1 MLGRGVIDNQHI
13 YTMSDLDRDIDQHT
27 AQSTAIKYG
36 REQK

>member
-13 YTMSDLDRDIDQHT
+13 YTMSDLDRDLDQH
-27 AQSTAIKYG
+27 TAIKYG